1 MQRFG
6 VLLSR
11 HWLKTDGVNTSE
23 RVFKHE
29 KVLGFSS
36 ISQFLFKVI
45 LQCKLSKTL
54 EKSELKKKVS
64 IAWAVPP
71 LGSVTESS
79 VIILSIIKQS

>member
-1 MQRFG
+1 M
-6 VLLSR
+6 
-11 HWLKTDGVNTSE
+11 
-23 RVFKHE
+23 FKHE

-64 IAWAVPP
+64 IACVALA
-71 LGSVTESS
+71 LGGFTEDS
-79 VIILSIIKQS
+79 VIILSIIKES